1 MPALGNL
8 WLITSLAEA
17 ESRFRKCSTYRN
29 PGGNIM
35 AERYQNY
42 IDGAWVDSA
51 SSKFTISKNPADHLD
66 VIGEFQAS
74 EPVDAHSAISAASN
88 VKESWRQTSSL
99 ARGGYLLKAATY
111 LEANLEEYA
120 QAITRESGKAILE
133 SRGEVGRAVALLQYY
148 GVEGSNPVGTVVPSV
163 NPNILLYT
171 DRMPLG
177 VISLITPW
185 NFPLA
190 IPIWKMAPALVYGN
204 TIVLKPASA
213 TPHVATLIARMWES
227 VDLPSGVFNL
237 ITGSG
242 GAIGDEL
249 ITNRNVSAVA
259 FTGSTKIGMQIAAES
274 AKRGNRYQLEMGG
287 KNPIIVLPDADLEQA
302 AEITVSGAMKYSGQK
317 CTATS
322 RAIVVGNV
330 MEEFTS
336 LVVEKTK
343 ALKIGPGSDPDSIV
357 VPVIDKASKD
367 NIKAMVE
374 RGVKDGGNVLTGG
387 GVPTGSPFD
396 NGTFVEPTVMTK
408 VAADS
413 FIACEEI
420 FGPVLSIIPSSDAE
434 DALEIA
440 NSVEYGLSAGIFTR
454 NLNSVLD
461 FADRIEAGIVKIN
474 GETAGVEPQVPF
486 GGMKSSSSGNR
497 EQGKAA
503 IEFFTQTKT
512 IYVDRSAT

>member
-1 MPALGNL
+1 
-8 WLITSLAEA
+8 
-17 ESRFRKCSTYRN
+17 
-29 PGGNIM
+29 M

-42 IDGAWVDSA
+42 VGGVWVDST
-51 SSKFTISKNPADHLD
+51 SSKVTISTNPADHSD

-74 EPVDAHSAISAASN
+74 EPADAHASISAASEI
-88 VKESWRQTSSL
+88 KESWRRTSSL
-99 ARGGYLLKAATY
+99 ARGGYLTKAAAY
-111 LEANLEEYA
+111 LETNLEEYA
-120 QAITRESGKAILE
+120 QAITRESGKAIIE
-133 SRGEVGRAVALLQYY
+133 SRGEVGRAIALLQYY

-213 TPHVATLIARMWES
+213 TPHVATLIAKMWES
-227 VDLPSGVFNL
+227 VDLPPGVFNL
-237 ITGSG
+237 ITGAG
-242 GAIGDEL
+242 GAIGNEL
-249 ITNRNVSAVA
+249 VTNSNISAVS
-259 FTGSTKIGMQIAAES
+259 FTGSTKIGMQIASQS

-302 AEITVSGAMKYSGQK
+302 ADITVSGAMKYSGQK

-336 LVVEKTK
+336 LVVEKTN

-357 VPVIDKASKD
+357 VPVIDQASKD
-367 NIKAMVE
+367 NIQLMVD
-374 RGVKDGGNVLTGG
+374 RGVADGGNILTGG
-387 GVPTGSPFD
+387 GVPTGSSFD

-408 VAADS
+408 VAPDS

-434 DALEIA
+434 TALEIA

-503 IEFFTQTKT
+503 IEFFTQLKT

>member
-1 MPALGNL
+1 
-8 WLITSLAEA
+8 
-17 ESRFRKCSTYRN
+17 
-29 PGGNIM
+29 M

-42 IDGAWVDSA
+42 VGGVWVDSA
-51 SSKFTISKNPADHLD
+51 SSKVTTSTNPADHSD

-74 EPVDAHSAISAASN
+74 EPADAHASISAASEI
-88 VKESWRQTSSL
+88 KESWRRTSSL
-99 ARGGYLLKAATY
+99 ARGGYLTKAAAY

-120 QAITRESGKAILE
+120 QAITRESGKAIIE
-133 SRGEVGRAVALLQYY
+133 SRGEVGRGVALLQYY

-204 TIVLKPASA
+204 TVVLKPASA
-213 TPHVATLIARMWES
+213 TPHVATLIAKMWEY
-227 VDLPSGVFNL
+227 VDLPAGVFNL

-242 GAIGDEL
+242 GSIGNEL
-249 ITNRNVSAVA
+249 VTNSHVSAVS
-259 FTGSTKIGMQIAAES
+259 FTGSTKIGMQIASES

-302 AEITVSGAMKYSGQK
+302 ADITVSGAMKYSGQK

-336 LVVEKTK
+336 LVVEKTN

-357 VPVIDKASKD
+357 VPVIDQASKD
-367 NIKAMVE
+367 NIQLMVD
-374 RGVKDGGNVLTGG
+374 RGVADGGNILTGG
-387 GVPTGSPFD
+387 GVPTGSSFD

-408 VAADS
+408 VAPDS

-434 DALEIA
+434 TALEIA

-503 IEFFTQTKT
+503 IEFFTQMKT
-512 IYVDRSAT
+512 IYIDRSAT